1 MNRSYFIWIWMRYKW
16 IALILV
22 AFNIATVACAVL
34 DLWTPWLYMI
44 PGLTLIL
51 WGKADAHKWSTAYEY
66 ACRLG
71 NYTTHYAPITGKPL
85 EGHMQAAQY
94 FIRMYPWTSRSVV
107 YKMVPAGKDASHLF
121 LKFSGGGLEWE
132 LPASVATKA
141 LTKVELSNLMKMS
154 K

>member
-22 AFNIATVACAVL
+22 LFNIAIVACAVL
-34 DLWTPWLYMI
+34 DLWTDWLYMV

-94 FIRMYPWTSRSVV
+94 FIRMYPWASRNVD
-107 YKMVPAGKDASHLF
+107 YKIEPGGPDRGFLF
-121 LKFSGGGLEWE
+121 LKFHGNGLVWE
-132 LPASVATKA
+132 LPATSATKP
-141 LTKVELSNLMKMS
+141 LTKTELSNLMKMC